1 MPTYRFKDNNTGE
14 VFDKWMYMAEREPYL
29 EANPN
34 LTQVPAGF
42 TSISEVGD
50 WKNTKVP
57 GSFKDVL
64 GRIKTSYPNSTFEV

>member
-14 VFDKWMYMAEREPYL
+14 EFEKWMYMAEREPYL
-29 EANPN
+29 KENPHI
-34 LTQVPAGF
+34 TQVPTGM
-42 TSISEVGD
+42 SSVSEVGD

-64 GRIKTSYPNSTFEV
+64 GRIKKSYPNSTFEV